1 MEFLNQIELST
12 LILKVREQDDAAF
25 AELVK
30 RYTPMMN
37 KVVSGFSSHRIRAD
51 EAFSEACV
59 TLHRA
64 AMSYDLSRTEVT
76 FGLYARI
83 CIYRRLCDL
92 FGKEKGDDLI
102 TDLDVD
108 DLAVQSGIES
118 GLVVKERMQESLAVA
133 RTVLS
138 EYEYQVFL
146 LYLQG
151 YTTASISE
159 ELSKT
164 PKSVDNAKARMIKRL
179 RSASA
184 DFPSFD

>member
-1 MEFLNQIELST
+1 MKIMDQVELSV
-12 LILKVREQDDAAF
+12 LIHKVRERDDAAF
-25 AELVK
+25 AELVH

-37 KVVSGFSSHRIRAD
+37 KVISGFAGLRVRED
-51 EAFSEACV
+51 EAFSEACIA
-59 TLHRA
+59 LHRA

-76 FGLYARI
+76 FGLYAKI

-92 FGKEKGDDLI
+92 VGKENRDERI
-102 TDLDVD
+102 IVLDVD
-108 DLAVQSGIES
+108 ALAVQSGIES
-118 GLVVKERMQESLAVA
+118 VLVGRERMQESLALA

-138 EYEYQVFL
+138 EYEYEVFL

-151 YTTASISE
+151 YTTAAIAKA
-159 ELSKT
+159 LSKT

-179 RSASA
+179 REISA

>member
-1 MEFLNQIELST
+1 MEIMDQVELSA
-12 LILKVREQDDAAF
+12 LIYKVRERDDAAF
-25 AELVK
+25 AELVH

-37 KVVSGFSSHRIRAD
+37 KVISGFTGLRVRTD
-51 EAFSEACV
+51 EAFSEACI

-92 FGKEKGDDLI
+92 VGKESRDDRI
-102 TDLDVD
+102 VDLDVD
-108 DLAVQSGIES
+108 ALAVQSGIES
-118 GLVVKERMQESLAVA
+118 VLVGRERMQESLAIA

-138 EYEYQVFL
+138 EYEYEVFL

-151 YTTASISE
+151 YTTAAISK

-179 RSASA
+179 REVSTV
-184 DFPSFD
+184 FPSFD